1 MLISVL
7 INMIKQLL
15 FTLIVLITPT
25 LNAQI
30 KIDVVGDSWDK
41 NVLSSLELIKQVDS
55 TTYNFVTKN
64 CNHIG
69 FWNNTYSSSE
79 GKSIYITTSE
89 VKHGNILN
97 IALIIVHESKHIELY
112 EHNLHENEEECICYF
127 FELEFLIKNKNVD
140 LFLIDHIQKMFEKY
154 GCEKYLK

>member
-1 MLISVL
+1 
-7 INMIKQLL
+7 MIKQLL
-15 FTLIVLITPT
+15 FAVIVLITST
-25 LNAQI
+25 INAQI
-30 KIDVVGDSWDK
+30 KIDVVGDGWDK

-55 TTYNFVTKN
+55 STYNFVIKN

-69 FWNNTYSSSE
+69 FWNNNYSSSE

-89 VKHGNILN
+89 VRHGNILN
-97 IALIIVHESKHIELY
+97 IASIIVHESKHIELFDI
-112 EHNLHENEEECICYF
+112 NLPENEEECICYF

-140 LFLIDHIQKMFEKY
+140 LFLIDHIQNMFEKY

>member
-1 MLISVL
+1 
-7 INMIKQLL
+7 MIKQLL
-15 FTLIVLITPT
+15 FAVIVLITST

-30 KIDVVGDSWDK
+30 KIDVVGDNWDK
-41 NVLSSLELIKQVDS
+41 NVLTSLELIKKVDS
-55 TTYNFVTKN
+55 STYNFVVKN

-69 FWNNTYSSSE
+69 FWNNNYSSSE

-89 VKHGNILN
+89 VRDGNILN
-97 IALIIVHESKHIELY
+97 ISSIIVHESKHIELFGKY
-112 EHNLHENEEECICYF
+112 LPENEEECICYF

-140 LFLIDHIQKMFEKY
+140 LFLIDHIQNMFEKY

>member
-1 MLISVL
+1 
-7 INMIKQLL
+7 MIKQLL
-15 FTLIVLITPT
+15 FTLIVLITST

-97 IALIIVHESKHIELY
+97 IASIIVHESKHIELY

-140 LFLIDHIQKMFEKY
+140 LFLIDHIQKMFDKY

>member
-1 MLISVL
+1 
-7 INMIKQLL
+7 MIKQLL
-15 FTLIVLITPT
+15 FAVIVLITST

-30 KIDVVGDSWDK
+30 KIDVVGDNWDK
-41 NVLSSLELIKQVDS
+41 NVLTSLELIKKVDS
-55 TTYNFVTKN
+55 STYNFVVKN

-69 FWNNTYSSSE
+69 FWNNNYSSSE

-89 VKHGNILN
+89 VRDGNILN
-97 IALIIVHESKHIELY
+97 ISSIIVHESKHIELFGK
-112 EHNLHENEEECICYF
+112 NLPENEEECICYF

-140 LFLIDHIQKMFEKY
+140 LFLIDHIQNMFEKY